1 MKTKR
6 VLSLLAFLSA
16 FSGTTLLADISS
28 LKDQLPQEVVDKYK
42 KKFQMEE
49 SEAGSEISFSTL
61 ADETAKYFQNKIQG
75 KLQNETQDNGIQNQ
89 KLSVALLDIAYKKE
103 VEDLQGSKKAIQTA
117 MEALSDLKKAN
128 GCVRI
133 GDSTKCTQEH
143 SSFFGKIERALSRHL
158 LKTEQQ
164 IAWSKATT
172 SCEGCGTSTCN
183 PVTAFNS
190 ANPQPIIITTPGHYC
205 IAQSLTLTAP
215 IIIQSSN
222 VELSLDLQV
231 LDATNAAGGVA
242 IFINGSTAEISN
254 IQISGCGEIT
264 NASTAGILVTGA
276 TDVLIANTIFDTN
289 AIGVE
294 IADNCS
300 FITIENIVARSGGYG
315 VLTTASSTA
324 TQNADIRIVCSEFR
338 GNSADAINITGVTD
352 NLVIENCVIYSNEGD
367 GIYAAADSLMD
378 QILIQNCFI
387 GSNGLGIELGF
398 GCQNCL
404 VQNVMIQDTKSDGIL
419 LSNASNVTF
428 ENCQLDSIQGRGFE
442 VGYGSKNLHL
452 KNCEVSNTT
461 DSPFEAISVIDS
473 IIEDCTFYTVAD
485 NQVAG
490 MNLSRSDNFIIRN
503 CLIRALLTDPTL
515 AVDPYINLVTGTN
528 GLTLQNCHGFI
539 IEGNQIQ
546 TNAQTTNEIDGAGI
560 LLYGGN
566 RDCVIRDCII
576 YNDPTAPAS
585 RGIAIIDSHMNAMNA
600 GVTVENCTI
609 SGASRHGMFVQ
620 GLQDSII
627 QNTMIS
633 NTSQG
638 TGLTIKVGDGLSILG
653 NLVMHNGHH
662 GIHLGKDAE
671 NCSVRDNTS
680 YGNGKVGIKAH
691 EHGSKS
697 GSILSSSSKEATN
710 AIYHNFAYSNAEK
723 NFVGVP
729 LVVHPKR
736 HVGVLENISD

>member
-1 MKTKR
+1 MKTKL
-6 VLSLLAFLSA
+6 VLSLMAFLSA
-16 FSGTTLLADISS
+16 TLLADISVV
-28 LKDQLPQEVVDKYK
+28 KNQLPQEVIDTYK
-42 KKFQMEE
+42 MKFQIEE

-61 ADETAKYFQNKIQG
+61 AEETAKYV
-75 KLQNETQDNGIQNQ
+75 QDQ
-89 KLSVALLDIAYKKE
+89 KLPLALLEIAYKK
-103 VEDLQGSKKAIQTA
+103 DGDDHQGTKKAIQTA
-117 MEALSDLKKAN
+117 IEALHDLKQAN

-133 GDSTKCTQEH
+133 GDSRNCTQEL
-143 SSFFGKIERALSRHL
+143 SSLFGKIERALNRQL

-164 IAWSKATT
+164 TAWTQASSCCGGGGGCCASICKPITT
-172 SCEGCGTSTCN
+172 YTN
-183 PVTAFNS
+183 AD
-190 ANPQPIIITTPGHYC
+190 QPIVIGVPGHYC
-205 IAQSLTLTAP
+205 IAESLTLTAP
-215 IIIQSSN
+215 ILILSSN

-231 LDATNAAGGVA
+231 LDASIPGTA
-242 IFINGSTAEISN
+242 ILIDGASSELSN

-264 NASTAGILVTGA
+264 NASKEGIFVVGA
-276 TDVLIANTIFDTN
+276 TDVLISNTIFDSN
-289 AIGVE
+289 NIGVH
-294 IADNCS
+294 IVDFSS

-315 VLTTASSTA
+315 VLTEAASSA
-324 TQNADIRIVCSEFR
+324 GQVADVKIACSEFR
-338 GNSADAINITGVTD
+338 DNSADAINITGVSD

-367 GIYAAADSLMD
+367 GIYIAADSSMD
-378 QILIQNCFI
+378 QVLIQNCFI
-387 GSNGLGIELGF
+387 GSHTTAIELGF
-398 GCQNCL
+398 GSQNCL
-404 VQNVMIQDTKSDGIL
+404 VQNVMVQDTKSDGIL
-419 LSNASNVTF
+419 LANASNVTL
-428 ENCQLDSIQGRGFE
+428 ENVQLDSIQGRGIE

-461 DSPFEAISVIDS
+461 DSPFEAISVIDG
-473 IIEDCTFYTVAD
+473 IIEDCTFYTLAD

-515 AVDPYINLVTGTN
+515 SIDPFINLVTGTN

-539 IEGNQIQ
+539 IEGLQIQ
-546 TNAQTTNEIDGAGI
+546 TNAQTTNDIDGAGI

-566 RDCVIRDCII
+566 RDCVIRGCTI
-576 YNDPTAPAS
+576 YNDPMAPAS
-585 RGIAIIDSHMNAMNA
+585 RGIAIIDSPMNATNT
-600 GVTVENCTI
+600 GITVDNCSI
-609 SGASRHGMFVQ
+609 SGATRNGLFVQ

-627 QNTMIS
+627 QNNMIS
-633 NTSQG
+633 TTSQG
-638 TGLTIKVGDGLSILG
+638 TGLTIKVGDGISILG

-697 GSILSSSSKEATN
+697 GSILSSSSSEPTN
-710 AIYHNFAYSNAEK
+710 AIFHNFAYSNAEK
-723 NFVGVP
+723 NFVGVS